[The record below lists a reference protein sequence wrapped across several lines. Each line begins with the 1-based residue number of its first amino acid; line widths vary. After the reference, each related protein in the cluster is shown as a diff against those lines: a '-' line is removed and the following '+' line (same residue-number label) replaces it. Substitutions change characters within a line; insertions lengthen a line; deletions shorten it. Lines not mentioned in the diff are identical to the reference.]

1 MFLQIDSP
9 QSLFFQALQ
18 KVSLQKQIYTIET
31 NLKLY
36 SQQHLNDITSFTFV
50 IVILLSLVNNYV

>member
-18 KVSLQKQIYTIET
+18 KVSLQKQIHTIET

>member
-1 MFLQIDSP
+1 MFLQIVSP

-18 KVSLQKQIYTIET
+18 KVSLQKQIHTIET

>member
-50 IVILLSLVNNYV
+50 IVILLPLVNNYV